1 MSSPPLFRSLSHGPV
16 AALWVAHI
24 LSALG
29 AETLQLALTW
39 MAAQAGGADVAAL
52 ASARFVAAMLV
63 SFLAASWLEQQ
74 APLRILVG
82 AGCIRAV
89 ASLIPLTVA
98 LSGSY
103 NFWPLA
109 VSTTVV
115 AATYAAFI
123 PTLQAL
129 VPRLTRTPVELASA
143 NALFDGVPRL
153 GRLIGPTITGIMI
166 ALMPMEVVILAI
178 PVFYI
183 ASSLCILAA
192 RGPVRVASLNR
203 PPAARGWAGLIGGGR
218 AVLRHRSLAFLM
230 VIEVSIN
237 LGWVIGLSIGAP
249 IIIADRRP
257 DWLGLHGA
265 AALGAIIGAYGVG
278 NVLGTLI
285 LGNIVVKRPVMINR
299 YGTIILGIGFTIIGI
314 AGWLPL
320 NWVIPVML
328 LGACIAAP
336 GGPMK
341 DLPTIT
347 AFQVVL
353 MPQDVGPALRFKAGV
368 MWASLLVG
376 SLLAGPLTWWLGVT
390 GAMVATGL
398 LMIVPGVLGWRVK
411 EITL

>member
-16 AALWVAHI
+16 ASLWIAHI

-39 MAAQAGGADVAAL
+39 MAALVGGADVAAL
-52 ASARFVAAMLV
+52 ATAKFVAAMLV

-74 APLRILVG
+74 SPLRILVW
-82 AGCIRAV
+82 AGVIRAI
-89 ASLIPLTVA
+89 ASLIPLIVV
-98 LSGSY
+98 LSGAYS
-103 NFWPLA
+103 FGLLA
-109 VSTTVV
+109 VSTVV
-115 AATYAAFI
+115 VSASYAAFI

-129 VPRLTRTPVELASA
+129 VPRLTRGPVELASA

-166 ALMPMEVVILAI
+166 AIMPMEVVILAI
-178 PVFYI
+178 PIFYVG
-183 ASSLCILAA
+183 SSLCILAA
-192 RGPVRVASLNR
+192 RGPVRVASQGR

-218 AVLRHRSLAFLM
+218 AVLRHPSLAFLM
-230 VIEVSIN
+230 VLEVMIN
-237 LGWVIGLSIGAP
+237 LGWVTGLSIGAP
-249 IIIADRRP
+249 IVIADLKP
-257 DWLGLHGA
+257 EWMGLHGA

-285 LGNIVVKRPVMINR
+285 LGNIVVKRPVLINR
-299 YGTIILGIGFTIIGI
+299 YGAIIMGIGFTIIGI

-320 NWVIPVML
+320 SWVIPVML
-328 LGACIAAP
+328 AGACIAAP

-353 MPQDVGPALRFKAGV
+353 QPQDVGPALRFKSGV
-368 MWASLLVG
+368 MWGSLLVG
-376 SLLAGPLTWWLGVT
+376 SLLAGPLNWWLGVT
-390 GAMVATGL
+390 GAMVLSGVVIAA
-398 LMIVPGVLGWRVK
+398 PGILGWRVK